1 MSTKKPQPEALS
13 PRQVSMVFAEIAS
26 TAIALDSLLGMLEV
40 ESLEDQ
46 SERASV
52 TTAAVLL
59 NQRVGL
65 LAELY
70 GERCGELQ
78 PILVRG
84 VDAWL
89 MPRAFTDR
97 ARS

>member
-26 TAIALDSLLGMLEV
+26 TALALDNLLGMLEV

-70 GERCGELQ
+70 GERCGEQQ
-78 PILVRG
+78 PILVKG

-89 MPRAFTDR
+89 MPRAFT
-97 ARS
+97 S

>member
-26 TAIALDSLLGMLEV
+26 TTLALDSLLGMLEV

-70 GERCGELQ
+70 GERCGEQQ

-89 MPRAFTDR
+89 MPRAFT
-97 ARS
+97 S